1 MSTTGS
7 PGGSGELSEAQRREL
22 LDLLSAELRKA
33 REDALA
39 AGIPEAEVERQFE
52 RGRRRLAAGGG
63 RGDSGTDD
71 AQHVTDDPV
80 ELPRIAQ

>member
-7 PGGSGELSEAQRREL
+7 PAGSGELSEAQRREL
-22 LDLLSAELRKA
+22 LDLLGAELRKA

-52 RGRRRLAAGGG
+52 RGRRRLASGDGPG
-63 RGDSGTDD
+63 RIDD
-71 AQHVTDDPV
+71 AQHVSDDPV